1 MGWVSDIV
9 SGVGS
14 FISGAGSLIS
24 SAIGSL
30 VGLASIAGNI
40 LNVVSPY
47 LGIVTNIISVIGNI
61 LGVKKDDENLEDIG
75 AKAMKSDKKPENFDS
90 YNDYIKHLRENIKL
104 DKEEMENASK
114 ELKLART
121 AVGATIVS
129 KGIEE
134 KKGMEISVDT
144 WVAMAKAGLD
154 GKIDVVNLILDT
166 FKDKN
171 EQKDFA
177 NYVDGKAGFKEEKIV
192 TDKLTDIYKSL
203 EPNASD
209 IDIEKKVM
217 DMDKSK

>member
-1 MGWVSDIV
+1 MGLISGICSFV
-9 SGVGS
+9 SGAVS
-14 FISGAGSLIS
+14 AIS
-24 SAIGSL
+24 SAFGSLGSL
-30 VGLASIAGNI
+30 VSVASNFLKVA
-40 LNVVSPY
+40 SPY
-47 LGIVTNIISVIGNI
+47 LGIIGNIISIVGNL
-61 LGVKKDDENLEDIG
+61 LGVKKEDENLEEIG

-121 AVGATIVS
+121 AVGATVVS

-134 KKGMEISVDT
+134 KKEMEISVDT

>member
-1 MGWVSDIV
+1 MGLISGICSFV
-9 SGVGS
+9 SGAVS
-14 FISGAGSLIS
+14 AIS
-24 SAIGSL
+24 SAFGSLGSL
-30 VGLASIAGNI
+30 VSVASNFLKVA
-40 LNVVSPY
+40 SPY
-47 LGIVTNIISVIGNI
+47 LGIIGNIISIVGNL
-61 LGVKKDDENLEDIG
+61 LGVKEEDESLEEIG

-121 AVGATIVS
+121 AVGATVVS

-134 KKGMEISVDT
+134 KKEMEISVDT

>member
-1 MGWVSDIV
+1 MGLISGICSFV
-9 SGVGS
+9 SGAVS
-14 FISGAGSLIS
+14 AIS
-24 SAIGSL
+24 SAFGSLGSL
-30 VGLASIAGNI
+30 VSVASNFLKVA
-40 LNVVSPY
+40 SPY
-47 LGIVTNIISVIGNI
+47 LGIIGNIISVIGNL
-61 LGVKKDDENLEDIG
+61 LGVKKEDENLEEIG

-154 GKIDVVNLILDT
+154 GKIDIIDLILDT
-166 FKDKN
+166 FKTKN

>member
-1 MGWVSDIV
+1 MGLISGICSFV
-9 SGVGS
+9 SGAVS
-14 FISGAGSLIS
+14 AIS
-24 SAIGSL
+24 SAFGSLGSL
-30 VGLASIAGNI
+30 VSVASNFLKVA
-40 LNVVSPY
+40 SPY
-47 LGIVTNIISVIGNI
+47 LGIIGNIISIVGNL
-61 LGVKKDDENLEDIG
+61 LGVKEKDESLEEIG

-104 DKEEMENASK
+104 DKEGMENASK

-121 AVGATIVS
+121 AVGATVVS

-134 KKGMEISVDT
+134 KKEMEISVDT

>member
-1 MGWVSDIV
+1 MGLISGICSFV
-9 SGVGS
+9 SGAVS
-14 FISGAGSLIS
+14 AIS
-24 SAIGSL
+24 SAFGSLGSL
-30 VGLASIAGNI
+30 VSVASNFLKVA
-40 LNVVSPY
+40 SPY
-47 LGIVTNIISVIGNI
+47 LGIIGNIISIVGNL
-61 LGVKKDDENLEDIG
+61 LGVKKEDESLEEIG

-121 AVGATIVS
+121 AVGATVVS

-134 KKGMEISVDT
+134 KKEMEISVDT

-154 GKIDVVNLILDT
+154 GKIDIIDLILDT
-166 FKDKN
+166 FKTKT
-171 EQKDFA
+171 EQKDFS

-192 TDKLTDIYKSL
+192 TDKLTDIYKKL

-209 IDIEKKVM
+209 IEIEKKVM

>member
-1 MGWVSDIV
+1 MGWIGDFF
-9 SGVGS
+9 SGV
-14 FISGAGSLIS
+14 GSLIS
-24 SAIGSL
+24 SVSSSL
-30 VGLASIAGNI
+30 GGLASIAGNF
-40 LNVVSPY
+40 LKVVSPY
-47 LGIVTNIISVIGNI
+47 LGIVTNIIGVIGNL
-61 LGVKKDDENLEDIG
+61 LGVKKEDENLEDIG

-154 GKIDVVNLILDT
+154 EKRDVVNLILDT

-177 NYVDGKAGFKEEKIV
+177 NYVDGKTGFKEEKIV

>member
-1 MGWVSDIV
+1 MGLISGICSFV
-9 SGVGS
+9 SGAVS
-14 FISGAGSLIS
+14 AIS
-24 SAIGSL
+24 SAFGSLGSL
-30 VGLASIAGNI
+30 VSVASNFLKVA
-40 LNVVSPY
+40 SPY
-47 LGIVTNIISVIGNI
+47 LGIIGNIISIVGNL
-61 LGVKKDDENLEDIG
+61 LGVKKEDESLEEIG

-121 AVGATIVS
+121 AVGATVVS

-134 KKGMEISVDT
+134 KKEMEISVDT